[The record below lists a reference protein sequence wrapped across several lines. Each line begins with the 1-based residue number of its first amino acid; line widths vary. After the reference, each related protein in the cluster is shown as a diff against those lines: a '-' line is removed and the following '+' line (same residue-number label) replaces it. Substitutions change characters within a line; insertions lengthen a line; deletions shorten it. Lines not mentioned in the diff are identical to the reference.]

1 MSACNPHGHDVLADG
16 LGDLARKIDAL
27 RAGVNDDFGEHLGV
41 IAFSSASRVSR
52 VEDVV
57 KTIDD
62 GLYHAN
68 EVICRE
74 VLF

>member
-1 MSACNPHGHDVLADG
+1 M
-16 LGDLARKIDAL
+16 ARRIDAL

-41 IAFSSASRVSR
+41 IAISSASRVSR

-57 KTIDD
+57 ETIDG

-68 EVICRE
+68 EVICRK